1 MKKQIAVLTAIAA
14 LLLAGCSET
23 GTTVTA
29 GEGAATDNMPV
40 MPGGVLESSD
50 AENDAGEAYN
60 QGVTEIAFE
69 VTYEEMTPDNFIAT
83 EIAPFGP
90 ETSTE
95 QEQSAAPVM
104 QLSYESGGLATC
116 MNIYSPSYIWN
127 GLCVDGT
134 AAVTGGYK
142 ANLYADSAQIR
153 LDFAGADAPDSV
165 VVSCGEADSETE
177 SVLSDDLVFEAE
189 AGKEYYVKANWGD
202 NSACYIF
209 RTTGSSADSIQGG
222 LTAAEP
228 YTPADTAT
236 EEQVSQGYNPNE

>member
-60 QGVTEIAFE
+60 QAVTEIAFE

-116 MNIYSPSYIWN
+116 VNIYSASSVWN
-127 GLCVDGT
+127 GFCVDGSVDRDYST
-134 AAVTGGYK
+134 ASLYGDK
-142 ANLYADSAQIR
+142 AQMKLS
-153 LDFAGADAPDSV
+153 FVGEGKPDSV
-165 VVSCGEADSETE
+165 NVTADDWGTMLGEE
-177 SVLSDDLVFEAE
+177 LVFEAE

-209 RTTGSSADSIQGG
+209 RTTSGNADSIQGG

-228 YTPADTAT
+228 YNPADAAT